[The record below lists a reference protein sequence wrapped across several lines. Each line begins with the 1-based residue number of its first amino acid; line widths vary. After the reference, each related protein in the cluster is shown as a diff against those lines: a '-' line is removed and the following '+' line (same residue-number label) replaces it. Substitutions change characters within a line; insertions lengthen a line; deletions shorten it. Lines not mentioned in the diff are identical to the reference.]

1 MPAGGTGRRREG
13 AGYHRPMPALQ
24 PLDRV
29 AIQGRHHASRWFASW
44 WRLVYLAA
52 MVLVLVLSRRTW
64 RGPARRQLAG
74 AIVRG
79 TLPGLAGFTLLTAMA
94 SLIIIRIVVTT
105 AQSYGLTQYAVE
117 AVVRVL
123 VLELLPLVA
132 PVFVALRYAIPGAEA
147 LYDRRRAQDDAR
159 TGASDGTPSI
169 TTVAADFMPRVVAGV
184 VACATLVAVSC
195 VVCLLLA
202 YLSVYGFSLAGFDE
216 YTRRVGQIFGP
227 AVSLIFVLKTVLF
240 SLVVSL
246 VPLTSALYDASAR
259 AGRTSVELH
268 GLVRMLAVI
277 LLVEVASL
285 VGNYY

>member
-1 MPAGGTGRRREG
+1 
-13 AGYHRPMPALQ
+13 MPALQ

-29 AIQGRHHASRWFASW
+29 AIQGRQHASRWFASW

-52 MVLVLVLSRRTW
+52 VVLVLVLSRRTW

-74 AIVRG
+74 AIVQG

-147 LYDRRRAQDDAR
+147 LYDRRRAQDEAA
-159 TGASDGTPSI
+159 GAVPSI

-195 VVCLLLA
+195 VVCLVLA

-227 AVSLIFVLKTVLF
+227 AVSLIFVLKTVFF

-246 VPLTSALYDASAR
+246 VPLTSALYDAGAQS
-259 AGRTSVELH
+259 GRTSVELH